1 MIQTIKNTG
10 RQTGLTNNFQIIT
23 NTGNP
28 QDPISTGSANEIF
41 VEVTAAENLNKYDVV
56 TVTGY
61 KADSSNLAHINKVAG
76 IVVENVLTGFIGQVQ
91 ILGELVNT
99 DWNWS
104 GSLLFLNGTSIQ
116 TTAPATG
123 FVKIIG
129 QVKNANIMFIN
140 LEESILL

>member
-10 RQTGLTNNFQIIT
+10 RQTGLTNNFQILT

-28 QDPISTGSANEIF
+28 QDPLAGESAKKVF
-41 VEVTAAENLNKYDVV
+41 VDVVAAENLSKYDVV

-76 IVVENVLTGFIGQVQ
+76 IIVEDVLTGFIGQVQ

-99 DWNWS
+99 NWNWS

-116 TTAPATG
+116 TTAPGTG
-123 FVKIIG
+123 FVKIIA
-129 QVKNANIMFIN
+129 QIKNANKIFVN